1 MKGLGLS
8 FYRAL
13 RQAKVVLV
21 NGSHCGRG
29 GNVVDRGLCSKYM
42 RSYLSLVNDVPKV
55 FANKRT
61 TTGRPYDLPCKV
73 LIKITR
79 RITKMDF
86 ETFIQSLFNFI
97 KNCDN
102 AYFLAYAV
110 VTCLATQLCKKLF
123 VNKVDVDILH
133 KFDFAV
139 ILPFVFGAVCAVVDA
154 IFVKRVAKLTFAVLM
169 ACAVD
174 TATIGALATVI
185 FKFVS
190 SLSGKSMKSIL
201 KDDLF
206 GAFYT
211 QILYFGSA
219 RQKLLN
225 KEMTLADFVASVKL
239 VCQNAQNIYA
249 QDIPDVEKRYKLA
262 NLLNGIIDD
271 QSIGTCIDVLDK
283 TMQTFT
289 AEQTDASTDQ
299 K

>member
-1 MKGLGLS
+1 
-8 FYRAL
+8 
-13 RQAKVVLV
+13 
-21 NGSHCGRG
+21 
-29 GNVVDRGLCSKYM
+29 
-42 RSYLSLVNDVPKV
+42 
-55 FANKRT
+55 
-61 TTGRPYDLPCKV
+61 
-73 LIKITR
+73 
-79 RITKMDF
+79 MDF

-102 AYFLAYAV
+102 AYFLMYAV
-110 VTCLATQLCKKLF
+110 ATCLATQLCKKLF
-123 VNKVDVDILH
+123 VNKVDVDINH

-139 ILPFVFGAVCAVVDA
+139 ILPFIFGAVCAVMDA
-154 IFVKRVAKLTFAVLM
+154 VFVKHVANLSTSVVM

-219 RQKLLN
+219 RQKLLS
-225 KEMTLADFVASVKL
+225 KEMSLSDFVASVRL
-239 VCQNAQNIYA
+239 VCQNAKDIYTQNVTPE
-249 QDIPDVEKRYKLA
+249 DKRRELA
-262 NLLNGIIDD
+262 DLLKGIIDE
-271 QSIGTCIDVLDK
+271 QSISACLEVLHQ

-289 AEQTDASTDQ
+289 TEQTKTQQ